1 MSLMHYNI
9 ALLLL
14 LLFTLK
20 TSQQISIRSGIFNIL
35 CCTRVYSYLD
45 DRSLQS
51 KRWFHSSRSIVT
63 CGFPQLFP
71 QKKGSG
77 LKDNQ
82 TTSGAVKKKNKQ
94 GKRDPLQKLR
104 TPSGVEC
111 KKWNDCTSLVFSTTW
126 KHPVTFP

>member
-1 MSLMHYNI
+1 MHYNI
-9 ALLLL
+9 AL

-35 CCTRVYSYLD
+35 YCTRVYSYLD

-82 TTSGAVKKKNKQ
+82 TTNARSKKKKINKQ

-104 TPSGVEC
+104 APSGVEC
-111 KKWNDCTSLVFSTTW
+111 KK
-126 KHPVTFP
+126 